1 MNEIYDWFN
10 NNFWIGLFRFFTSIV
25 AVIYVFASALLA
37 RKLSNEQEVEIE
49 ADSENQDN
57 SENIMGIFALYSA
70 VGLIYW
76 GTQGLILNALSS
88 PWWFWLITLIMIP
101 TILYFVLINEKIAYA
116 ITYGW
121 SIVIAIIWII
131 NYNQIVNYVFWRV
144 DSDNPSDFMF
154 RFIFGIFYIVMASA
168 TVTMP
173 SFAYMFTIKS
183 FELSE
188 QTESNFINLSVSEEN
203 GEQEI
208 YEQLKNTILKVS
220 LGLLITPYTAILLVF
235 VATFI
240 YGTYFL

>member
-1 MNEIYDWFN
+1 M
-10 NNFWIGLFRFFTSIV
+10 
-25 AVIYVFASALLA
+25 
-37 RKLSNEQEVEIE
+37 
-49 ADSENQDN
+49 
-57 SENIMGIFALYSA
+57 
-70 VGLIYW
+70 
-76 GTQGLILNALSS
+76 
-88 PWWFWLITLIMIP
+88 
-101 TILYFVLINEKIAYA
+101 
-116 ITYGW
+116 

-131 NYNQIVNYVFWRV
+131 NYDQIVNYVFWRV

-168 TVTMP
+168 TVGMP

-183 FELSE
+183 FDLSE

-235 VATFI
+235 FATFI

>member
-1 MNEIYDWFN
+1 MNDIYDWFN
-10 NNFWIGLFRFFTSIV
+10 DNFWIGLFQFFTSIV
-25 AVIYVFASALLA
+25 AVIYVLASALLA
-37 RKLSNEQEVEIE
+37 RKLSNEQELDIE
-49 ADSENQDN
+49 EDSENQDN
-57 SENIMGIFALYSA
+57 SENIMRIFALYSA

-101 TILYFVLINEKIAYA
+101 TILYFVLINEEIAYA
-116 ITYGW
+116 VAYGW

-154 RFIFGIFYIVMASA
+154 RFIFGIFYVVMASA

-183 FELSE
+183 FDLSE

-220 LGLLITPYTAILLVF
+220 LGLLITPYTAILFVF
-235 VATFI
+235 FITFI